1 MMTLQ
6 SLKKETA
13 LVLEKYDVE
22 SAGVFGS
29 FARDE
34 NNAESDIDLLVQ
46 FQKPKTLLEII
57 ALEQELTELTGRK
70 VEVITKHA
78 LHPYLAPSV
87 YKDLKPLYGK

>member
-1 MMTLQ
+1 MTLQ
-6 SLKKETA
+6 NIKNEMAS
-13 LVLEKYDVE
+13 VLEKYDVE

-34 NNAESDIDLLVQ
+34 NDAESDIDLLVQ
-46 FQKPKTLLEII
+46 FRSPKTLLEII
-57 ALEQELTELTGRK
+57 ALEQELSELTGRK
-70 VEVITKHA
+70 VEVVTKRS